1 MLKEKTDR
9 LLEKL
14 KKGILLGNY
23 ILPIWKQ
30 LLKLKFSV
38 EILNNIQRQNV
49 IKENKYLLLPEFEVR
64 TVS

>member
-9 LLEKL
+9 LLEIL
-14 KKGILLGNY
+14 KKGILLDNY
-23 ILPIWKQ
+23 ILPIRKQ
-30 LLKLKFSV
+30 LFKMKFSV

-49 IKENKYLLLPEFEVR
+49 LKKNKYLLLPEFEVR

>member
-9 LLEKL
+9 LLEIL
-14 KKGILLGNY
+14 KKGILLDNY
-23 ILPIWKQ
+23 ILPIRKQ
-30 LLKLKFSV
+30 LFKMKFSV